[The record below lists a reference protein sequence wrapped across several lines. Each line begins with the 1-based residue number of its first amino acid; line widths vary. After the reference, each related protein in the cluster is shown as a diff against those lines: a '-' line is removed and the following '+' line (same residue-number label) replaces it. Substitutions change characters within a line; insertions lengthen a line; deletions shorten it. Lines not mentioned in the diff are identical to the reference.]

1 MNARTLLFALPLVFS
16 AGTLAAQ
23 EITTLKVLTPLPRH
37 TAWYPLI
44 AGEELGYFEAEGVKV
59 ELIPGGDLPATA
71 FLDNGN
77 ADVASLDPTEVLNAH
92 QRGLD
97 FDVVYEVMHGAIE
110 GIFVP
115 QASDAETLAD
125 LKGTTIGIVGESDR
139 PLLISALGHV
149 GLTEGDVTVAVLGE
163 SAPLLANS
171 LQNGRVSGVVGAV
184 SDLVAIRSQGVD
196 VKNLLP
202 PEMSEAPAN
211 SYAMRADKVEE
222 MEELMNGFLRAWA
235 KGAYAGQSDP
245 KAVAAM
251 TKKIAPENWVR
262 EDLGMLF
269 LENAVD
275 LHTPDGENYGALRPE
290 IWTGVQEEM
299 VASGQ
304 LDQVIETSEFLDD
317 RFIGPAND
325 FDRAQVDA
333 DVKAWA
339 DANM

>member
-1 MNARTLLFALPLVFS
+1 MNARTLLFAIPLVFATGS
-16 AGTLAAQ
+16 LAAQ
-23 EITTLKVLTPLPRH
+23 EMTTLKVLTPLPRH

-44 AGEELGYFEAEGVKV
+44 AGEELGYFKDEGIEV

-77 ADVASLDPTEVLNAH
+77 ADVASLDPTEVINAH

-115 QASDAETLAD
+115 AASDADSLAD

-163 SAPLLANS
+163 SAPLLATS

-184 SDLVAIRSQGVD
+184 SDLVAIRSQGVE

-211 SYAMRADKVEE
+211 SYAMRADKIVE
-222 MEELMNGFLRAWA
+222 MEDVMTGFLRAWA
-235 KGAYAGQSDP
+235 KGAYAGQADP
-245 KAVAAM
+245 TVVAAM
-251 TKKIAPENWVR
+251 TKKVAPENWVR

-275 LHTPDGENYGALRPE
+275 LHSPDGEMFGALRPE

-304 LDQVIETSEFLDD
+304 LNKVIPPSEFLDD
-317 RFIGPAND
+317 RFIAPAND
-325 FDRAQVDA
+325 FDKAEVEA
-333 DVKAWA
+333 DLKAWA
-339 DANM
+339 DENK